1 MNRPSYSSLAPLALA
16 ALLLSAC
23 ASTPVEPPTVSTPAP
38 APSPV
43 PPPAAAPVP
52 QGPAPIALSFASLT
66 GWAEEDHLAAL
77 NAFRVG
83 CGVAKDPALAR
94 VCGLAKAAKA
104 VTGPGARSFIEA
116 NFRLE
121 PVGGDGAGADGLLT
135 AYFAPQYE
143 ARMSRNAEFSAPL
156 RGLPADLVVLDL
168 GPFEPALIGKK
179 ITGHVEGSTF
189 VPYPDRAE
197 IEAVPTDK
205 PLAWMRPE
213 ELFFLQIQG
222 SGVLVLPDGRRVRAV
237 FAGTNG
243 KPFVGVAIAM
253 RDKGLLPDNNTSA
266 ESIRTW
272 LAEHRGPEADA
283 IMRLNPRYVFFRTV
297 PDDGNEP
304 AGAAGVA
311 LPPGR
316 AIAVDPSHHAYG
328 GFYWLDAAAPKLA
341 GAFPTYRRAVTALD
355 TGGAIKGEV
364 RADLYIGSG
373 AAAGVEAGRVR
384 HTLRLY
390 RLTPNP

>member
-1 MNRPSYSSLAPLALA
+1 MIRLSLSPLAPLALA

-23 ASTPVEPPTVSTPAP
+23 ASTPAT
-38 APSPV
+38 
-43 PPPAAAPVP
+43 PPAAASPAPTLTPPPTAPPVP
-52 QGPAPIALSFASLT
+52 QDPAPSGLSFEKLA
-66 GWAEEDHLAAL
+66 GWAQEDHLAAL
-77 NAFRVG
+77 DAFRVG
-83 CGVAKDPALAR
+83 CGVSKDPAVAR
-94 VCGLAKAAKA
+94 ACGLSRAAKDLDRS
-104 VTGPGARSFIEA
+104 GARAFIEA
-116 NFRLE
+116 NFRIE
-121 PVGGDGAGADGLLT
+121 PVGGDGAGEDGLLT

-197 IEAVPTDK
+197 IEAAPTDK

-222 SGVLVLPDGRRVRAV
+222 SGILVLPDGRRVRAV

-243 KPFVGVAIAM
+243 KPFVGIAIAM
-253 RDKGLLPDNNTSA
+253 RDKGLLADNNTSA
-266 ESIRTW
+266 ESIRAW

-297 PDDGNEP
+297 PDDGKEP

-311 LPPGR
+311 LLPGR
-316 AIAVDPSHHAYG
+316 AIAVDPGHHAYG

-341 GAFPTYRRAVTALD
+341 GAFPVYRRAVTALD
-355 TGGAIKGEV
+355 TGGAIKGQV
-364 RADLYIGSG
+364 RADLYMGSG

-390 RLTPNP
+390 RLAPNP